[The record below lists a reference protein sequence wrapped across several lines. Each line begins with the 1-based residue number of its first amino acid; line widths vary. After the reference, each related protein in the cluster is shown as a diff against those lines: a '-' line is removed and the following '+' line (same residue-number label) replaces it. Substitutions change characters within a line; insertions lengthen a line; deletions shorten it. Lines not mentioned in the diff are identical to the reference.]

1 MRGHSAAQAAFPR
14 SATRLARP
22 RILTE
27 GRQARHR
34 NQQKLICRTLKTN
47 KMKQFFAFVEKE
59 FYHIFRDKAT
69 MLIILLMPVV
79 QVLIFG
85 FAITTDIQN
94 TEIGILDLSGT
105 PDSRALVQKIDA
117 GPYFQVTARIS
128 STDQL
133 ESLFKKGDIKIAL
146 VIPPD
151 FSDDMAMGQGTQVQL
166 VTDASNPNEAS
177 IVNGYL
183 QSIIGAYSLERYPGD
198 APKSTSIE
206 TRMLY
211 NPQLKS
217 AYTFVPGVIGLVLM
231 LICTLMTSVSIVRER
246 ELGTMEALLVAPS
259 KPICII
265 FAKTVPYFAVSLF
278 NLLVIIL
285 LSIFAFDVPIRG
297 SFLMFF
303 LASITYI
310 FTSLCLGIFIST
322 VSRTQQIAMIISL
335 MGLMLPTVLLSGLM
349 FPIESMPAV
358 LQGLSY
364 LLPAR
369 WFIEMGRIIMIKG
382 LGFGYI
388 WMQWTILMGMAVVFL
403 GLSVRGFKVR
413 LA

>member
-1 MRGHSAAQAAFPR
+1 
-14 SATRLARP
+14 
-22 RILTE
+22 
-27 GRQARHR
+27 
-34 NQQKLICRTLKTN
+34 
-47 KMKQFFAFVEKE
+47 MKQFFAFVEKE
-59 FYHIFRDKAT
+59 FYHIFRDRAT

-94 TEIGILDLSGT
+94 TSIAVWDQSDSME
-105 PDSRALVQKIDA
+105 SRALAAKIEA
-117 GPYFQVTARIS
+117 GPYFRIDRHIDS
-128 STDQL
+128 P
-133 ESLFKKGDIKIAL
+133 EEVEACFRKGKIKVIV
-146 VIPPD
+146 VIPYD
-151 FSDDMAMGQGTQVQL
+151 FSRKINQGSETQVQL
-166 VTDASNPNEAS
+166 ITDACNPNEAS
-177 IVNGYL
+177 IISNYL
-183 QSIIGAYSLERYPGD
+183 QNIVSLFAVELHPEEPPSAY
-198 APKSTSIE
+198 IE
-206 TRMLY
+206 PLPQMLY

-246 ELGTMEALLVAPS
+246 EHGTMEALLVSPA
-259 KPICII
+259 KPVCLI
-265 FAKTVPYFAVSLF
+265 FAKTVPYFVVSIF
-278 NLLVIIL
+278 NLAVIIL

-297 SFLMFF
+297 NFFLFL

-322 VSRTQQIAMIISL
+322 VSKTQQIAMIISL

-369 WFIEMGRIIMIKG
+369 WFIDMGRIVMIKG
-382 LGFGYI
+382 LGFSYI
-388 WMQWTILMGMAVVFL
+388 WIDWTILMGMAVLFL
-403 GLSVRGFKVR
+403 GLSVRRFNVR
-413 LA
+413 LY

>member
-1 MRGHSAAQAAFPR
+1 M
-14 SATRLARP
+14 
-22 RILTE
+22 
-27 GRQARHR
+27 
-34 NQQKLICRTLKTN
+34 
-47 KMKQFFAFVEKE
+47 AFVRKE
-59 FYHIFRDKAT
+59 FLHIFRDWRS
-69 MLIILLMPVV
+69 MLVLLAYPVIL
-79 QVLIFG
+79 VLLFG
-85 FAITTDIQN
+85 FAVTTEVKN
-94 TEIGILDLSGT
+94 VRVGILDMSEDGIT
-105 PDSRALVQKIDA
+105 RKIVDRIAANPYMTVVSQTKDIRTIYDNFDRGKTDVALVLGNNFANDLLHSGSASVQILVDGTEPNQA
-117 GPYFQVTARIS
+117 VIRQQYVSGILSAVARDEYGNHADTRPTIN
-128 STDQL
+128 
-133 ESLFKKGDIKIAL
+133 
-146 VIPPD
+146 V
-151 FSDDMAMGQGTQVQL
+151 V
-166 VTDASNPNEAS
+166 
-177 IVNGYL
+177 
-183 QSIIGAYSLERYPGD
+183 
-198 APKSTSIE
+198 

-259 KPICII
+259 KPIYII
-265 FAKTVPYFAVSLF
+265 FAKTVPYFAVSIF

-322 VSRTQQIAMIISL
+322 VSKTQQIAMIISL

-388 WMQWTILMGMAVVFL
+388 WMQWTILMGMAILFL

-413 LA
+413 LT

>member
-1 MRGHSAAQAAFPR
+1 
-14 SATRLARP
+14 
-22 RILTE
+22 
-27 GRQARHR
+27 
-34 NQQKLICRTLKTN
+34 
-47 KMKQFFAFVEKE
+47 MKQFFAFVEKE

-94 TEIGILDLSGT
+94 TEIAVLDQCNT
-105 PDSRALVQKIDA
+105 PESRTLVAKMDA
-117 GPYFQVTARIS
+117 GSYFQVSGYLDSPEQI
-128 STDQL
+128 D
-133 ESLFKKGDIKIAL
+133 EVFKKGKIKMAV
-146 VIPPD
+146 VIPPG
-151 FSDDMAMGQGTQVQL
+151 FSRDLTEGETAQVQL
-166 VTDASNPNEAS
+166 VTDATNPNEAS
-177 IVNGYL
+177 IITGYL
-183 QSIIGAYSLERYPGD
+183 QNIIGAFAMELKPENP
-198 APKSTSIE
+198 PLPMVNVE

-246 ELGTMEALLVAPS
+246 EHGTMEALLVAPS
-259 KPICII
+259 KPIYII
-265 FAKTVPYFAVSLF
+265 FAKTVPYFCISIF

-303 LASITYI
+303 VASITYI

-322 VSRTQQIAMIISL
+322 VSKTQQIAMIISL

-349 FPIESMPAV
+349 FPIESMPAL

-369 WFIEMGRIIMIKG
+369 WFIDMGRVIMIKG
-382 LGFGYI
+382 LGFSYI
-388 WMQWTILMGMAVVFL
+388 WMQWTILMGMAAVFL
-403 GLSVRGFKVR
+403 ALSVRGFKVR
-413 LA
+413 LT

>member
-1 MRGHSAAQAAFPR
+1 
-14 SATRLARP
+14 
-22 RILTE
+22 
-27 GRQARHR
+27 
-34 NQQKLICRTLKTN
+34 
-47 KMKQFFAFVEKE
+47 MKQFFAFVEKE

-146 VIPPD
+146 VIPPG